1 MATQTQ
7 TITEEIVRK
16 TERYDAEVMDKIRH
30 DKDLPARYLRN
41 LKDYHDNKK
50 SYSFKE
56 VIYEFPEAQKQSRLG
71 RVYVKKMSGLQG
83 FPSEIRN
90 PLLERYNWDC
100 DMENAH
106 YHLVRKLARDWGN
119 LPTTA
124 IQHYIDNREEC
135 LEKLGCSKKDAKT
148 LYLKAMYG
156 GQIDLYNEHYKD
168 ETTSATGDLSNI
180 QAVKAELTTI
190 ADVCWGKFPQYRKY
204 SKKTNSKFS
213 LLALMIQTEERKCL
227 FEIDKAMSSVGRT
240 VTTLIHD
247 GCAIEKLDGEEA
259 FPENNLRLA
268 EEQVLAETGH
278 SIRLIAKRFHHDY
291 KVKNENTKL
300 VDSNID
306 ICDAWAAERFVELM
320 GGNLVKDNDEV
331 WVFNTSNGTWTNR
344 PQEIKDAITQCGD
357 KLVFRQDTGSGVR
370 VYNYSGSVSKTNN
383 LIEKLKSKMITQ
395 DNFFNKRISSD
406 VGKLLFPDG
415 IYDFKTG
422 VFTPEFDRE
431 IIFRY
436 VMPYPFPARD
446 EELIS
451 KIRHN
456 IFGVGD
462 GDEPFNT
469 QSDSDTLRHSLMRA
483 MIGDNNRK
491 TATLGQGQTNSGKGA
506 LMTITATAFGQW
518 VGTFEGNSLLAKSFV
533 GEPERENTF
542 MMSFVD
548 KRFAFSSEITLNKN
562 IKIDSNKMKAI
573 TSGGT
578 DPIKMRRLNENAV
591 SRINKSTVFMF
602 AQAFPDFH
610 PPDGAIKERIRS
622 VLWGKSYVDN
632 PVEPYERKKDSS
644 LIDLYKK
651 EEYGIALFWVL
662 VDTYEEW
669 RQQDFVEPPRTNEE
683 IEAQVDLV
691 PVFNFRK
698 VLLEEFVLTGKTGLN
713 PDFVPFQEIQ
723 EYMEANGFTEG
734 RSGLTRNLKD
744 LKLPAHEK
752 KIGKKCV
759 TVRLGIRRKADG
771 EE

>member
-259 FPENNLRLA
+259 FPENHLRLA

>member
-1 MATQTQ
+1 MATQ

-16 TERYDAEVMDKIRH
+16 VERYDAEVMEVIRH
-30 DKDLPARYLRN
+30 DKDLPQRYLRN
-41 LKDYHDNKK
+41 LKDYHDNKRAY
-50 SYSFKE
+50 SYKE
-56 VIYEFPEAQKQSRLG
+56 VIYEFPDAQKQSRLG

-83 FPSEIRN
+83 FPSHIRN
-90 PLLERYNWDC
+90 PLLDRHNWDC

-106 YHLVRKLARDWGN
+106 YHLVKKLARDWGN

-124 IQHYIDNREEC
+124 IQHYIDHREEC
-135 LEKLGCSKKDAKT
+135 LEKLGCPKKDAKT

-156 GQIDLYNEHYKD
+156 GQIDLYNEHYRD

-180 QAVKAELTTI
+180 QAVKLELEAI
-190 ADVCWGKFPQYRKY
+190 ATMCWGKFPHYRKY
-204 SKKTNSKFS
+204 AKKTNSQFS
-213 LLALMIQTEERKCL
+213 LLSLMVQTEERKCL
-227 FEIDKAMSSVGRT
+227 FEVDKYMSSVGRS

-247 GCAIEKLDGEEA
+247 GCAIEKLEGETE
-259 FPENNLRLA
+259 FPEKHLRLA
-268 EEQVLAETGH
+268 EAAVLAETGH
-278 SIRLIAKRFHHDY
+278 TIRLVAKRFQHDY
-291 KVKNENTKL
+291 KVKKDDTL
-300 VDSNID
+300 IDSRVTIS
-306 ICDAWAAERFVELM
+306 DAWAAERFVEIM
-320 GGNLVKDNDEV
+320 GDTLVKDNDEV

-344 PQEIKDAITQCGD
+344 LQDIKDAVTQCGD
-357 KLVFRQDTGSGVR
+357 KLIFRQDQGGGVKI
-370 VYNYSGSVSKTNN
+370 YDYSGSVSKTNN
-383 LIEKLKSKMITQ
+383 LIEKLKSKMIAQ
-395 DNFFNKRISSD
+395 DNFFIKRISSD

-422 VFTPEFDRE
+422 VFTPEFDRN

-446 EELIS
+446 EALIS

-456 IFGVGD
+456 IFGVGE

-491 TATLGQGQTNSGKGA
+491 KATLGQGQTNSGKGA

-518 VGTFEGNSLLAKSFV
+518 VGTFEGNSLLFKSFV
-533 GEPERENTF
+533 GETERENTF

-548 KRFAFSSEITLNKN
+548 RRFAFSSEITINKN
-562 IKIDSNKMKAI
+562 NKIDSNKFKQI

-591 SRINKSTVFMF
+591 SRINKATVFMF

-610 PPDGAIKERIRS
+610 PPDGAMKERIRS
-622 VLWGKSYVDN
+622 VVWGKSYVDN
-632 PVEPYERKKDSS
+632 PVETYERKKDAN
-644 LIDLYKK
+644 LIDYYKK
-651 EEYGIALFWVL
+651 EECGIALFWVL

-669 RQQDFVEPPRTNEE
+669 RQQGFEEPERTDEE
-683 IEAQVDLV
+683 KDTQANLV

-698 VLLEEFVLTGKTGLN
+698 ILLEEFVLTGKTGLN

-734 RSGLTRNLKD
+734 RGTLSRYLKD
-744 LKLPAHEK
+744 LKLPSHEK

-759 TVRLGIRRKADG
+759 SVRLGIRRKTD
-771 EE
+771 EDE